1 MARSGEKFGT
11 RTGTGL
17 ALAVGETVGGAVG
30 TTDLVV
36 LVVGAPG
43 SANGTEDDDVH
54 PPVSSAPA
62 ATRDRVPPHA
72 LTLASR
78 R

>member
-43 SANGTEDDDVH
+43 SASGAEDDDVH
-54 PPVSSAPA
+54 PHVSSAAA
-62 ATRDRVPPHA
+62 ATATAYRLMP
-72 LTLASR
+72 R